1 MSEMR
6 LSETYLSEPK
16 TNLQTRGL
24 PFTADDRAAAF
35 GLLPARVSRPWRVSS
50 HPPSPLAAGIQQISD
65 LAQLGASLG
74 LGSGGQRREAGR
86 GLAPRSPHPSKGPKG
101 QDRGIISSPIPSAR
115 RLLPCRKAS
124 SQDRP
129 TDNRRPATALGK
141 HPRCF
146 STPFQLYRREAKT
159 IRTLSLLKVVIV

>member
-50 HPPSPLAAGIQQISD
+50 HPPSPLAAGISSSQTWHSWGPHWDWAQADKGERRGGVGSTQPPPQQR
-65 LAQLGASLG
+65 AK
-74 LGSGGQRREAGR
+74 GSGQGDYQLTHSQR
-86 GLAPRSPHPSKGPKG
+86 
-101 QDRGIISSPIPSAR
+101 
-115 RLLPCRKAS
+115 
-124 SQDRP
+124 
-129 TDNRRPATALGK
+129 T
-141 HPRCF
+141 
-146 STPFQLYRREAKT
+146 STP
-159 IRTLSLLKVVIV
+159 TL